1 MRGPLVATDIMP
13 AWRRP
18 LDHPVEFPQRRA
30 KGHHPLIQP
39 VGRGLFGGKLPLQRL
54 PENLGVLQV
63 EVQAKRS
70 HRAPLG

>member
-1 MRGPLVATDIMP
+1 
-13 AWRRP
+13 
-18 LDHPVEFPQRRA
+18 
-30 KGHHPLIQP
+30 
-39 VGRGLFGGKLPLQRL
+39 LPLQRL